1 MRFGKEGVKSD
12 KKMWKNENEWIEN
25 IKLSY
30 LIEIKK
36 KGKKDKK

>member
-12 KKMWKNENEWIEN
+12 KKNVKKWKWMDRKHKV
-25 IKLSY
+25 KLFDWD
-30 LIEIKK
+30 KK